1 MSGLDPEE
9 KTIANRIAERL
20 AVHLGPHTARIA
32 VKTFSHRA
40 LGRGPE
46 TLELWDIEELLASLR
61 PMLRTLVGSS
71 QCADILQ
78 QIRRDFRL

>member
-1 MSGLDPEE
+1 MPGSAPEE
-9 KTIANRIAERL
+9 KTIASRIADRL
-20 AVHLGPHTARIA
+20 AVHLGPHTARVA
-32 VKTFSHRA
+32 VKTFSQRA

-46 TLELWDIEELLASLR
+46 SLEPGDIEELLSSLR